1 MTNLDE
7 RLGPLR
13 TDSEC
18 RLVESVEFCKLILS
32 RKRLQRIDQP
42 ATGLRGL
49 LDLETG
55 TRFMIEEQKLF
66 GQRAQVTEF

>member
-1 MTNLDE
+1 MTNLDG
-7 RLGPLR
+7 RLSPLP

-32 RKRLQRIDQP
+32 RKRLQRSDQP
-42 ATGLRGL
+42 ATGLREL

-66 GQRAQVTEF
+66 GRCADVV